1 MRKLSGQEI
10 QIIKDRLDRCLIA
23 YIEIYDELFDHYIL
37 ALENASPDEF
47 DAKKEA
53 LDEEFSWSV
62 IKGMEK
68 DLLKTAWRELMKT
81 MKSSYMVWNL
91 GWQKIGVLI
100 FMTLILIPVFHFA
113 GEEAFYIVAIMF
125 FVILSGS
132 ILYFHR
138 KKYRLS
144 WSLAPEKHQPRHVM
158 AVMFFS
164 SQVFVFS
171 IINLSAQLL
180 PKLLKNTLYEYFTP
194 LLFLLLGNLI
204 LAFSW
209 VVFTSINLKT
219 LKLIKP

>member
-68 DLLKTAWRELMKT
+68 DLQKTAWRELMKT

-100 FMTLILIPVFHFA
+100 FMTLILIPVFHLA

-219 LKLIKP
+219 LKLIKS